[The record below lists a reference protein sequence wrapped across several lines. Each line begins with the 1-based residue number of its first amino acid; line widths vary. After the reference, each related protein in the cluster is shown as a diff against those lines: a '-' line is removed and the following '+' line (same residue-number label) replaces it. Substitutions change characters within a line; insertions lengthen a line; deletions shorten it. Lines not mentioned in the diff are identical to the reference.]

1 MTDELQSRPA
11 QGSGIEAG
19 IEARCEG
26 RSEIPPHGRAAGKLG
41 LSPDGLSQGEAPK
54 RLTQYGPN
62 EIKENQSV
70 REMPHLFLGSH
81 PVDDR
86 SSRDP
91 FDGSPALAGFLHH
104 PNLHQEDT
112 SDSFIDGHILPLA
125 PKLGTERLG
134 VTDCAD

>member
-1 MTDELQSRPA
+1 MNSKADQPKAPESKPGSKPDAKDDLKFLPMAELQA
-11 QGSGIEAG
+11 
-19 IEARCEG
+19 
-26 RSEIPPHGRAAGKLG
+26 KLG